1 MEWKNLMEVLTSYA
15 QSLEEAYRGQVLDNS
30 YASGRL
36 FDSVRSIIQVDEN
49 YIVVFLNLED
59 YWKYLEDG
67 RAPGRFPPVD
77 RIREWIRVKPIVP
90 YPDSRG
96 RVPSPDQLAFLIGRS
111 IAENGIEGKHL
122 LENPCHTVGLH
133 ASGDQNDQQILRDV
147 FLQPVDRFLLL
158 VEALLQCV
166 HLVLDR
172 LGLCV
177 EVLDIRADVIERPCH
192 RRD

>member
-36 FDSVRSIIQVDEN
+36 FDSVRSIIQVDES
-49 YIVVFLNLED
+49 YIEVFLNLED

-67 RAPGRFPPVD
+67 RSPGRFPPVD

-122 LENPCHTVGLH
+122 LENAMDETSDWMTLIDEAIEMDVREEI
-133 ASGDQNDQQILRDV
+133 DEILS
-147 FLQPVDRFLLL
+147 LIL
-158 VEALLQCV
+158 
-166 HLVLDR
+166 
-172 LGLCV
+172 
-177 EVLDIRADVIERPCH
+177 
-192 RRD
+192 